1 MFGIAYTLKED
12 GHVRVDIFYESMS
25 ARKKAIVNIFG
36 SVVLALPITI
46 LIFYYSWDYT
56 LEAYEMGE
64 GSGDPGGLPH
74 RWVVRSIIPL
84 SSLFLVLAIIHV
96 VLTHLKTLMPGPNV
110 SKGQS
115 L

>member
-1 MFGIAYTLKED
+1 
-12 GHVRVDIFYESMS
+12 
-25 ARKKAIVNIFG
+25 
-36 SVVLALPITI
+36 
-46 LIFYYSWDYT
+46 
-56 LEAYEMGE
+56 MGE

-74 RWVVRSIIPL
+74 RWIVRSIIPL

-96 VLTHLKTLMPGPNV
+96 VLTQLKTLMSAPNA